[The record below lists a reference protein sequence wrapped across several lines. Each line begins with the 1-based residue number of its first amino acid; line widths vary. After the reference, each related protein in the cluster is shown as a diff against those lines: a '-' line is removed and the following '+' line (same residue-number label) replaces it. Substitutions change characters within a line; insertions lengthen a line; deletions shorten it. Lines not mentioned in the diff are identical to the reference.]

1 MTWVDAA
8 VLAVIA
14 ISGLLAFTRGF
25 VHEVLGLGAWIGA
38 VAVAVWANPH
48 VAPVVERWMPNGPGL
63 AQPIAFAVVF
73 LAALIVLLSI
83 THAIGRAVRRS
94 PLGGF
99 DRTLGL
105 LFGLVRGAAL
115 VVLAYILA
123 GMVVPVAQWP
133 RPVLYARA
141 MPLAY
146 DGAAWSVRFLSNGY
160 RPRVYPPPTGQPA
173 TEQALLRALPQGRAL
188 GKPPARQ

>member
-1 MTWVDAA
+1 MTWVDVA

-14 ISGLLAFTRGF
+14 VSGLLALTRGF
-25 VHEVLGLGAWIGA
+25 VHEVLGLGAWISA
-38 VAVAVWANPH
+38 VVLAVWANPH
-48 VAPVVERWMPNGPGL
+48 VAPAFESWVPNGPGL
-63 AQPIAFAVVF
+63 AQPIAFGVIF
-73 LAALIVLLSI
+73 LVALIVLLPIS
-83 THAIGRAVRRS
+83 HAIGRAVRRS
-94 PLGGF
+94 PLGAL

-146 DGAAWSVRFLSNGY
+146 AGATWSVTFLSAGY
-160 RPRVYPPPTGQPA
+160 RPRVYPPPTGHPA
-173 TEQALLRALPQGRAL
+173 TEQTLLRALPQGRAL
-188 GKPPARQ
+188 GNAPARE